1 MFRGTFIAL
10 HAYFR
15 KEEKSKINDLERHIG
30 RMHCDDRSRDGN
42 DIAACQEK
50 SRTNSDHQKL
60 RRVKGGF
67 YPKIQKEA
75 TQPTP
80 WFRISNLQNYQP
92 KHDFLTL
99 PGRILQKPDGSKTT
113 KGIDPG
119 ITDICKCDC
128 GLYIRL
134 NEDTQRLFDEHV
146 HGYMMLENYR
156 NLLLWGFSL
165 FQAKINSPTGARGRA
180 LDESMRSSTRYL
192 CSPRVLV
199 WNKDV
204 RPKAK

>member
-1 MFRGTFIAL
+1 MWDTVKAMFRGTFIAL

-80 WFRISNLQNYQP
+80 
-92 KHDFLTL
+92 
-99 PGRILQKPDGSKTT
+99 
-113 KGIDPG
+113 
-119 ITDICKCDC
+119 
-128 GLYIRL
+128 
-134 NEDTQRLFDEHV
+134 
-146 HGYMMLENYR
+146 
-156 NLLLWGFSL
+156 
-165 FQAKINSPTGARGRA
+165 
-180 LDESMRSSTRYL
+180 
-192 CSPRVLV
+192 
-199 WNKDV
+199 
-204 RPKAK
+204 